1 VAGKAKDLTGVL
13 DAIEQSEG
21 VRRVKLEAVMDAIG
35 RRAFGPLLVL
45 AALVVLAPG
54 VGDIPGIPTTVALF
68 TLLVTVQI
76 VIGREELWL
85 PRWLLARS
93 VSRSKLTKA
102 VRWLRKPAGWVD
114 KVLRPRLGVLV
125 RGTGSRI
132 LAAVALGFAMV
143 MPMTEVVP
151 FSANLAGVILLS
163 FGLAVI
169 AEDGVM
175 ALVGIAAT
183 AGAFTLL
190 ARVLL

>member
-1 VAGKAKDLTGVL
+1 MAGKAKDLTGVL

-21 VRRVKLEAVMDAIG
+21 VRRVKVEAVMDAIG

-93 VSRSKLTKA
+93 VSRTKLTKA

-132 LAAVALGFAMV
+132 LAAVALGIAMV

-175 ALVGIAAT
+175 ALVGLAAT
-183 AGAFTLL
+183 AGALALL
-190 ARVLL
+190 ATVLL

>member
-1 VAGKAKDLTGVL
+1 MAGKAKDLTGVL

-21 VRRVKLEAVMDAIG
+21 VRRVKVEAVMDAIG

-132 LAAVALGFAMV
+132 LAAVALGIAMV

-175 ALVGIAAT
+175 ALVGLAAT
-183 AGAFTLL
+183 AGALALL
-190 ARVLL
+190 ATVLL

>member
-1 VAGKAKDLTGVL
+1 MAGKAKDLTGVL

-21 VRRVKLEAVMDAIG
+21 VRRVKVEAVMDAIG

-114 KVLRPRLGVLV
+114 KLLRPRLGVLV

-132 LAAVALGFAMV
+132 LAAIALGFAMV

-183 AGAFTLL
+183 AGALTFLATALL
-190 ARVLL
+190 